1 MKKVLTTC
9 CCVGLGVMV
18 HGNAI
23 AIVQMCFAQVCADGA
38 ESGIE
43 TLNPIPNNCKT
54 YSKNCYNGY
63 RVYVCTECYSGY
75 TLTAGTPV
83 TISGCANTVDPKKC
97 TADCVETDC
106 DDETWTGCATGY
118 QVYKTRT
125 WNASTC
131 SCTTMQSYRCDDGY
145 YGTARCSKS
154 STGAYLCF
162 GCSKC
167 PSGGVYTDSAMTTA
181 ATPGCL
187 PWNGLTVES
196 CYLAPGT
203 YYDASGAFTVSG
215 GPFAGCTY
223 SE

>member
-23 AIVQMCFAQVCADGA
+23 AVLAMCLEQICASDTEIVNV
-38 ESGIE
+38 
-43 TLNPIPNNCKT
+43 IPKNCKT
-54 YSKNCYNGY
+54 YSEKCYNGY

-75 TLTAGTPV
+75 TMTAGTPV
-83 TISGCANTVDPKKC
+83 SITGCTNTVDPKQC

-106 DDETWTGCATGY
+106 DDENWTALQTGY
-118 QVYKTRT
+118 NVYKTKT
-125 WNASTC
+125 WNSSAC
-131 SCTTMQSYRCDDGY
+131 SCTTTESYQCASGY
-145 YGTARCSKS
+145 YGTASCIKNTVTGLYFCS
-154 STGAYLCF
+154 

-167 PSGGVYTDSAMTTA
+167 PSGGVYTDAAMTTA

-187 PWNGLTVES
+187 PGNGTTATS

-203 YYDASGAFTVSG
+203 YYDASGAFTIRG
-215 GPFAGCTY
+215 GFVTSCTY

>member
-23 AIVQMCFAQVCADGA
+23 AVLSMCLEQICASDTEIVN
-38 ESGIE
+38 
-43 TLNPIPNNCKT
+43 TIPNNCKT
-54 YSKNCYNGY
+54 YSEKCYNGY

-83 TISGCANTVDPKKC
+83 TISGCANTVDPKSC

-106 DDETWTGCATGY
+106 DDETWTDFTTGY

-145 YGTARCSKS
+145 YGTASCVRNVV
-154 STGAYLCF
+154 TGGYACT

-167 PSGGVYTDSAMTTA
+167 PSGGVYTDAALTTP
-181 ATPGCL
+181 ATAGCFAG
-187 PWNGLTVES
+187 NGKTVES
-196 CYLAPGT
+196 CYLPIGT
-203 YYDASGAFTVSG
+203 YYDASGKFTLSG
-215 GPFAGCTY
+215 PANACTY
-223 SE
+223 SN

>member
-23 AIVQMCFAQVCADGA
+23 ALAQMCFGQVCA
-38 ESGIE
+38 SG
-43 TLNPIPNNCKT
+43 TVKVNDIPPNCKT
-54 YSKNCYNGY
+54 YTEYCYNGY
-63 RVYVCTECYSGY
+63 QVYECTACYSGY
-75 TLTAGTPV
+75 TLTEGTSITV
-83 TISGCANTVDPKKC
+83 SGCYNKIDPKKC

-106 DDETWTGCATGY
+106 DDETWTTLKTGY
-118 QVYKTRT
+118 NIYKTKT
-125 WNASTC
+125 WDSSAC
-131 SCTTMQSYRCDDGY
+131 SCTTTESYQCASGY
-145 YGTARCSKS
+145 YGTARCSKTG
-154 STGAYLCF
+154 TGAYLCL

-167 PSGGVYTDSAMTTA
+167 PSGGVYTDAALTTP
-181 ATPGCL
+181 ATGSCL
-187 PWNGLTVES
+187 PGNGKTVET